1 MDFHMHSYRWQ
12 RLPDWPAAAVAGLAA
27 GAVLMV
33 LELFWLTW
41 VAGGNPWAASHMIA
55 AVVMGPDTLQS
66 SGFSLSVVAVAL
78 AAHYVLGSVF
88 GLLLAAIIV
97 QFHLDSSVGMV
108 SLAGAL
114 FGAALY
120 LLNFYGMVRF
130 FPWFVDWR
138 GTATLMN
145 HMIFGLTAALFYWK
159 LDRRGTV
166 RQRRTGDAHA

>member
-1 MDFHMHSYRWQ
+1 MEVVMDFHMHSYRWQ
-12 RLPDWPAAAVAGLAA
+12 RQPDWPAAAVAGLAA

-55 AVVMGPDTLQS
+55 AVVMGPDPLQS
-66 SGFSLSVVAVAL
+66 SGFSLSVVTVAL
-78 AAHYVLGSVF
+78 AAHYVLGGVF

-138 GTATLMN
+138 GTATLVN
-145 HMIFGLTAALFYWK
+145 HLIFGLTAALLYWK
-159 LDRRGTV
+159 LNRRGTV
-166 RQRRTGDAHA
+166 RQR